1 MVIHA
6 IVEMSDIRFKQS
18 SFVEDRIIES
28 LKKANVHSYRS
39 VAIPGLFSAIEM
51 NLAESSEFL
60 IVDAVRKYF
69 EISVNSSVEDI
80 YFCDMNEKKLDK
92 FQTIISKVYSPKRTC
107 QLADGTY
114 LVNESVFITNTILN
128 CFNEIFASI

>member
-6 IVEMSDIRFKQS
+6 IVEMSDIRVKQN

-60 IVDAVRKYF
+60 IGNAVRKYF
-69 EISVNSSVEDI
+69 EISVKSSVEDI

-92 FQTIISKVYSPKRTC
+92 FQTIISKIYSPKRIYPPAGIYAK
-107 QLADGTY
+107 LNEVND
-114 LVNESVFITNTILN
+114 LVFYEFKLYNT
-128 CFNEIFASI
+128 